1 MQTTEGQPLMSLSDR
16 CYMHRDDV
24 HKVQDTEGGA
34 GIASVESQQCVKALL
49 DLGLACTETGRG
61 AAQDRPT
68 VEKCIYVCND
78 VADALRQVSFAL
90 LL

>member
-34 GIASVESQQCVKALL
+34 GIASVESRQCVKALL

-61 AAQDRPT
+61 AVQDRPT
-68 VEKCIYVCND
+68 VGKCIND
-78 VADALRQVSFAL
+78 VADALRVSPSLHIFC
-90 LL
+90 